1 MDSVLSPFPL
11 SNQAFGKR
19 HEWTTRKK
27 RDREKKTGLERTE
40 DSRGIEDQ
48 GQAPMAK
55 TAFFTLSLVGK
66 AVKKSEHTVNY
77 VPGFE
82 ATSSDLPV
90 IRDFPFFRVFH
101 NSRAFSLFSSKRSR
115 C

>member
-1 MDSVLSPFPL
+1 MDHSE
-11 SNQAFGKR
+11 KR
-19 HEWTTRKK
+19 E
-27 RDREKKTGLERTE
+27 REKGLERTE

-77 VPGFE
+77 
-82 ATSSDLPV
+82 A
-90 IRDFPFFRVFH
+90 IR
-101 NSRAFSLFSSKRSR
+101 
-115 C
+115 